1 MSIAKVDQVTKDRII
16 ISVAPGGYHA
26 VTFKLANGGAEC
38 VILDK
43 DATETTRL
51 SIAPP
56 QPGHVLDIHHIDTG
70 VEIVYRALP

>member
-1 MSIAKVDQVTKDRII
+1 MSIAKVEPISKDHIV
-16 ISVAPGGYHA
+16 ISITPGEYRA

-56 QPGHVLDIHHIDTG
+56 QSGHVLEIHHIDTG
-70 VEIVYRALP
+70 VEIIYRAAP

>member
-1 MSIAKVDQVTKDRII
+1 MSIAKVEPVTKDHII
-16 ISVAPGGYHA
+16 ISVAPGGYRA

-43 DATETTRL
+43 DSTETTRL

-56 QPGHVLDIHHIDTG
+56 QPGHVLEIKHIDTG
-70 VEIVYRALP
+70 VEIIYRAEP